1 MKKETQ
7 IALAVAVVVLVVVA
21 VALLFVFTGGG
32 GSETAQQPTTPPPD
46 IRDDGGLGQPMTP
59 APMGGGTT
67 PPSPTTMAAQ
77 PQTARPPFTPRRD
90 PFAPLP
96 EEVEAMQAD
105 AFNPSRYFVLAS
117 PPKPPRVEL
126 PEPFEPQPRRRV
138 AGIIIGSTVSAIL
151 EQEGE
156 LPRIVYPGDMV
167 GEFRVAAITEN
178 GLILRRSKGNPR
190 EVRVPYEPPGNVG
203 GGGLGGGE
211 RGAGGGLGAP
221 GAPGAPSAPGA
232 GGLGAPGGRGGRGS
246 APDI

>member
-7 IALAVAVVVLVVVA
+7 IALAVAVIVLVVIA
-21 VALLFVFTGGG
+21 IALLFVFTGGSGDNTASQPPPAPPDFDRSG
-32 GSETAQQPTTPPPD
+32 GAPAPPSPGGGFTPPPPTMTATAP
-46 IRDDGGLGQPMTP
+46 QP
-59 APMGGGTT
+59 
-67 PPSPTTMAAQ
+67 AA
-77 PQTARPPFTPRRD
+77 ARPPFTPRRD

-105 AFNPSRYFVLAS
+105 AFDPARYFVLAS
-117 PPKPPRVEL
+117 PPKPPKVEL

-138 AGIIIGSTVSAIL
+138 AGIIIGATVSAIL

-167 GEFRVAAITEN
+167 GEFRVAAITET

-203 GGGLGGGE
+203 GGGGGG
-211 RGAGGGLGAP
+211 GAGFGGPRGGP
-221 GAPGAPSAPGA
+221 GAPPGAPGA
-232 GGLGAPGGRGGRGS
+232 GGLGAPGGGGRSGR

>member
-7 IALAVAVVVLVVVA
+7 IALAVAVVVLVVIA
-21 VALLFVFTGGG
+21 VALLFVFSGGG
-32 GSETAQQPTTPPPD
+32 GTDTATQPPSPPPD
-46 IRDDGGLGQPMTP
+46 IRDDRGFGQPSIPP
-59 APMGGGTT
+59 APMGTSAA
-67 PPSPTTMAAQ
+67 PQPTTMAAAPQ
-77 PQTARPPFTPRRD
+77 PQTTRPPFTPRRD

-96 EEVEAMQAD
+96 EELEAMQAE
-105 AFNPSRYFVLAS
+105 AFDPSRYFVLAS

-138 AGIIIGSTVSAIL
+138 AGIIIGTTVSAIL

-167 GEFRVAAITEN
+167 GEFRVVAITEN

-203 GGGLGGGE
+203 GGTGTGGG
-211 RGAGGGLGAP
+211 G
-221 GAPGAPSAPGA
+221 
-232 GGLGAPGGRGGRGS
+232 GAPGGFGAPPGAPTGTGPAGGRRGGL
-246 APDI
+246 DI

>member
-7 IALAVAVVVLVVVA
+7 IALAVAVIVLVVIA

-32 GSETAQQPTTPPPD
+32 NGDVAMQPPAPPPD
-46 IRDDGGLGQPMTP
+46 IRDDGGFAP
-59 APMGGGTT
+59 APPGGGFAPT
-67 PPSPTTMAAQ
+67 PPTTMAAVPQ
-77 PQTARPPFTPRRD
+77 PSAARPPFTPRRD

-105 AFNPSRYFVLAS
+105 AFDPARYFVLAS
-117 PPKPPRVEL
+117 PPKPPKVEL

-138 AGIIIGSTVSAIL
+138 AGIIIGTTVSAIL

-167 GEFRVAAITEN
+167 GEFRVAAITES
-178 GLILRRSKGNPR
+178 GLVLRRSKGNPR

-203 GGGLGGGE
+203 GGGGGAGFGGP
-211 RGAGGGLGAP
+211 RGGGLGAP
-221 GAPGAPSAPGA
+221 PGAPGV
-232 GGLGAPGGRGGRGS
+232 GGLGTPGGGGR
-246 APDI
+246 APDL

>member
-7 IALAVAVVVLVVVA
+7 IALAVAVIVLVVIA
-21 VALLFVFTGGG
+21 IALLFVFTGGSG
-32 GSETAQQPTTPPPD
+32 DNTASQPPPAPPD
-46 IRDDGGLGQPMTP
+46 FDRSGGAP
-59 APMGGGTT
+59 APPSPGGGFT
-67 PPSPTTMAAQ
+67 PPSPAMTATAPQ
-77 PQTARPPFTPRRD
+77 PQAARPQFTPRRD

-105 AFNPSRYFVLAS
+105 AFDPARYFVLAS
-117 PPKPPRVEL
+117 PPKPPKVEL

-138 AGIIIGSTVSAIL
+138 AGIIIGATVSAIL

-167 GEFRVAAITEN
+167 GEFRVAAITET

-203 GGGLGGGE
+203 GGGGGG
-211 RGAGGGLGAP
+211 GAGFGGPRGGP
-221 GAPGAPSAPGA
+221 GAPPGAPGA
-232 GGLGAPGGRGGRGS
+232 GGLGAPGGGGRGGR

>member
-7 IALAVAVVVLVVVA
+7 IALAVAVIVLVVIA
-21 VALLFVFTGGG
+21 IALLFVFTGGG
-32 GSETAQQPTTPPPD
+32 GDNTASQPPPAPPDFDRDGSGLAPPSPGGGFTPPP
-46 IRDDGGLGQPMTP
+46 
-59 APMGGGTT
+59 
-67 PPSPTTMAAQ
+67 PTTMAAAPQ
-77 PQTARPPFTPRRD
+77 PAAARPQFTPRRD

-105 AFNPSRYFVLAS
+105 AFDPARYFVLAS
-117 PPKPPRVEL
+117 PPKPPKVEL

-138 AGIIIGSTVSAIL
+138 AGIIIGATVSAIL

-167 GEFRVAAITEN
+167 GEFRVAAITET

-203 GGGLGGGE
+203 GGGGGGAGFGGP
-211 RGAGGGLGAP
+211 RGGP
-221 GAPGAPSAPGA
+221 GAPPGAPGA
-232 GGLGAPGGRGGRGS
+232 GGLGAPGGGGRGGR

>member
-7 IALAVAVVVLVVVA
+7 IALAVAVIVLVVIA
-21 VALLFVFTGGG
+21 IALLFVFTGGG
-32 GSETAQQPTTPPPD
+32 GDNTASQPPPTPPDFDRSGGAPAPPSPGGGFTPPP
-46 IRDDGGLGQPMTP
+46 PTMTAT
-59 APMGGGTT
+59 AP
-67 PPSPTTMAAQ
+67 Q
-77 PQTARPPFTPRRD
+77 PQAARPQFTPRRD

-105 AFNPSRYFVLAS
+105 AFDPARYFVLAS
-117 PPKPPRVEL
+117 PPKPPKVEL
-126 PEPFEPQPRRRV
+126 PEPFEAQPRRRV
-138 AGIIIGSTVSAIL
+138 AGIIIGATVSAIL

-167 GEFRVAAITEN
+167 GEFRVAAITET

-203 GGGLGGGE
+203 GGGGGG
-211 RGAGGGLGAP
+211 GAGFGGPRGGP
-221 GAPGAPSAPGA
+221 GAPPGAPGA
-232 GGLGAPGGRGGRGS
+232 GGLGAPGGGGRGGR

>member
-7 IALAVAVVVLVVVA
+7 IALAVAVIVLVVIA
-21 VALLFVFTGGG
+21 IALLFVFTGGSSDNTASQPPPTPPDFDRDG
-32 GSETAQQPTTPPPD
+32 GGLSPPSPSGGFTPPP
-46 IRDDGGLGQPMTP
+46 
-59 APMGGGTT
+59 
-67 PPSPTTMAAQ
+67 PTTAAAQ
-77 PQTARPPFTPRRD
+77 PSATRPQFTPRRD

-96 EEVEAMQAD
+96 EEVAAMQAD
-105 AFNPSRYFVLAS
+105 AFDPARYFVLAS

-138 AGIIIGSTVSAIL
+138 AGIIIGTTVSAIL

-167 GEFRVAAITEN
+167 GEFRVAAITET

-203 GGGLGGGE
+203 GGGGGGAGFGGP
-211 RGAGGGLGAP
+211 RGGGP
-221 GAPGAPSAPGA
+221 GAPGA
-232 GGLGAPGGRGGRGS
+232 GGLGAPGGGRGGRGGRDL
-246 APDI
+246 DI

>member
-7 IALAVAVVVLVVVA
+7 IALAVAVIVLVVIA
-21 VALLFVFTGGG
+21 IALLLVFTGGG
-32 GSETAQQPTTPPPD
+32 GDNTASQPPPVPPD
-46 IRDDGGLGQPMTP
+46 FDRSGGAP
-59 APMGGGTT
+59 A
-67 PPSPTTMAAQ
+67 PPSPGGGFTPSSPAMTATAPQ
-77 PQTARPPFTPRRD
+77 PQAARPQFTPRRD

-105 AFNPSRYFVLAS
+105 AFDPARYFVLAS
-117 PPKPPRVEL
+117 PPKPPKVEL

-138 AGIIIGSTVSAIL
+138 AGIIIGATVSAIL

-167 GEFRVAAITEN
+167 GEFRVAAITET

-203 GGGLGGGE
+203 GGGGGG
-211 RGAGGGLGAP
+211 GAGFGGPRGGP
-221 GAPGAPSAPGA
+221 GAPPGAPGA
-232 GGLGAPGGRGGRGS
+232 GGLGAPGGGGRGGR

>member
-21 VALLFVFTGGG
+21 VALLFVFSGG
-32 GSETAQQPTTPPPD
+32 GSETAQQPPPPPGM
-46 IRDDGGLGQPMTP
+46 RDDGFGQPTP
-59 APMGGGTT
+59 PSPMGGGMT
-67 PPSPTTMAAQ
+67 PPPTTMAAAP
-77 PQTARPPFTPRRD
+77 PQSARPSFTPRRD

-105 AFNPSRYFVLAS
+105 AFDPARYFVLAS
-117 PPKPPRVEL
+117 PPKPPQVEL

-138 AGIIIGSTVSAIL
+138 AGLIIGTTVSAIL

-203 GGGLGGGE
+203 GGGLG
-211 RGAGGGLGAP
+211 AGGGRGQGGGFGAP
-221 GAPGAPSAPGA
+221 PGAPGA
-232 GGLGAPGGRGGRGS
+232 GGLGAPGGRGGGR

>member
-7 IALAVAVVVLVVVA
+7 IALAVAVIVLVVIA
-21 VALLFVFTGGG
+21 IALLFVFTGGSGDNTASQPPPTPPDFDRSG
-32 GSETAQQPTTPPPD
+32 GAPAPPSPGGGFTPPP
-46 IRDDGGLGQPMTP
+46 PTMTAT
-59 APMGGGTT
+59 AP
-67 PPSPTTMAAQ
+67 Q
-77 PQTARPPFTPRRD
+77 PQAARPQFTPRRD

-105 AFNPSRYFVLAS
+105 AFDPARYFVLAS
-117 PPKPPRVEL
+117 PPKPPKVEL

-138 AGIIIGSTVSAIL
+138 AGIIIGTTVSAIL

-167 GEFRVAAITEN
+167 GEFRVAAITET

-203 GGGLGGGE
+203 GGGGGG
-211 RGAGGGLGAP
+211 GAGFGGPRGGP
-221 GAPGAPSAPGA
+221 GAPPGAPGA
-232 GGLGAPGGRGGRGS
+232 GGLGAPGGGGRGGR

>member
-7 IALAVAVVVLVVVA
+7 IALAVAVIVLVVIA
-21 VALLFVFTGGG
+21 IALLFVFTGGSGDNTASQPPPAPPDFDRSG
-32 GSETAQQPTTPPPD
+32 GAPAPPSPGGGFTPPP
-46 IRDDGGLGQPMTP
+46 PTMTAT
-59 APMGGGTT
+59 AP
-67 PPSPTTMAAQ
+67 Q
-77 PQTARPPFTPRRD
+77 PQAARPQFTPRRD

-105 AFNPSRYFVLAS
+105 AFDPARYFVLAS
-117 PPKPPRVEL
+117 PPKPPKVEL

-138 AGIIIGSTVSAIL
+138 AGIIIGATVSAIL

-167 GEFRVAAITEN
+167 GEFRVAAITET

-203 GGGLGGGE
+203 GGAGFGGP
-211 RGAGGGLGAP
+211 RGGP
-221 GAPGAPSAPGA
+221 GAPPGAPGA
-232 GGLGAPGGRGGRGS
+232 GGLGAPGGGGRGGR

>member
-7 IALAVAVVVLVVVA
+7 IALAVAVIVLVVIA
-21 VALLFVFTGGG
+21 IALLFVFTGGSG
-32 GSETAQQPTTPPPD
+32 DNTASQPPPAPPD
-46 IRDDGGLGQPMTP
+46 IDRSGGGGLTP
-59 APMGGGTT
+59 PSPSGGFT
-67 PPSPTTMAAQ
+67 PPSPTMTATAPQ
-77 PQTARPPFTPRRD
+77 PSAARPPFTPRRD

-105 AFNPSRYFVLAS
+105 AFDPARYFVLAS
-117 PPKPPRVEL
+117 PPKPPKVEL

-138 AGIIIGSTVSAIL
+138 AGIIIGTTVSAIL

-167 GEFRVAAITEN
+167 GEFRVAAITET
-178 GLILRRSKGNPR
+178 GIILRRSKGNPR

-203 GGGLGGGE
+203 GGTGGGAGFGGP
-211 RGAGGGLGAP
+211 RGGGLGAP
-221 GAPGAPSAPGA
+221 PGAPSA
-232 GGLGAPGGRGGRGS
+232 GGLGAPGGGGRGGR

>member
-7 IALAVAVVVLVVVA
+7 IALAVAVIVLVVIA
-21 VALLFVFTGGG
+21 IALLFVFTGGSG
-32 GSETAQQPTTPPPD
+32 DNTASQPPPAPPD
-46 IRDDGGLGQPMTP
+46 FDRSGGAP
-59 APMGGGTT
+59 APPSLGGGFT
-67 PPSPTTMAAQ
+67 PSSPAMTAAAPQ
-77 PQTARPPFTPRRD
+77 PAAARPPFTPRRD

-105 AFNPSRYFVLAS
+105 AFDPARYFVLAS
-117 PPKPPRVEL
+117 PPKPPKVEL

-138 AGIIIGSTVSAIL
+138 AGIIIGATVSAIL

-167 GEFRVAAITEN
+167 GEFRVAAITET

-203 GGGLGGGE
+203 GGGGGG
-211 RGAGGGLGAP
+211 GAGFGGPRGGP
-221 GAPGAPSAPGA
+221 GAPPGAPGA
-232 GGLGAPGGRGGRGS
+232 GGLGAPGGGGRGGR

>member
-7 IALAVAVVVLVVVA
+7 IALAVAVIVLVVIA
-21 VALLFVFTGGG
+21 IALLFVFTGGG
-32 GSETAQQPTTPPPD
+32 GDNTASQPPPAPPDFDRDGSGLAPPSPGGGFTPPPPTMTATAP
-46 IRDDGGLGQPMTP
+46 QP
-59 APMGGGTT
+59 
-67 PPSPTTMAAQ
+67 AA
-77 PQTARPPFTPRRD
+77 ARPQFTPRRD

-105 AFNPSRYFVLAS
+105 AFDPARYFVLAS
-117 PPKPPRVEL
+117 PPKPPKVEL

-138 AGIIIGSTVSAIL
+138 AGIIIGATVSAIL

-167 GEFRVAAITEN
+167 GEFRVAAITET

-203 GGGLGGGE
+203 GGGGGG
-211 RGAGGGLGAP
+211 GAGFGGPRGGP
-221 GAPGAPSAPGA
+221 GAPPGAPGA
-232 GGLGAPGGRGGRGS
+232 GGLGAPGGGGRGGR

>member
-7 IALAVAVVVLVVVA
+7 IALAVAVIVLVVIA
-21 VALLFVFTGGG
+21 IALLFVFTGGG
-32 GSETAQQPTTPPPD
+32 GDNTASQPPPTPPDFDRDGSGLAPPSPGGGFTPPP
-46 IRDDGGLGQPMTP
+46 PTMTAT
-59 APMGGGTT
+59 AP
-67 PPSPTTMAAQ
+67 Q
-77 PQTARPPFTPRRD
+77 PQAARPQFTPRRD

-96 EEVEAMQAD
+96 EEVAAMQAD
-105 AFNPSRYFVLAS
+105 AFDPARYFVLAS
-117 PPKPPRVEL
+117 PPKPPKVEL

-138 AGIIIGSTVSAIL
+138 AGIIIGATVSAIL

-167 GEFRVAAITEN
+167 GEFRVAAITET

-203 GGGLGGGE
+203 GGGGGG
-211 RGAGGGLGAP
+211 GAGFGGPRGGP
-221 GAPGAPSAPGA
+221 GAPPGAPGA
-232 GGLGAPGGRGGRGS
+232 GGLGAPGGGGRGGR

>member
-7 IALAVAVVVLVVVA
+7 IALAVAVIMLVA
-21 VALLFVFTGGG
+21 IAIALLFVFTGGG
-32 GSETAQQPTTPPPD
+32 GDNTTSQPPPSTYSGGVRDDDYSGLAPPTT
-46 IRDDGGLGQPMTP
+46 
-59 APMGGGTT
+59 GGGMAT
-67 PPSPTTMAAQ
+67 PPPTTMAAAPQ
-77 PQTARPPFTPRRD
+77 PAAARPPFTPRRD

-105 AFNPSRYFVLAS
+105 AFDPARYFVLAS
-117 PPKPPRVEL
+117 PPKPPKVEL

-138 AGIIIGSTVSAIL
+138 AGIIIGATVSAIL

-167 GEFRVAAITEN
+167 GEFRVAAITET

-203 GGGLGGGE
+203 GGGGGG
-211 RGAGGGLGAP
+211 GAGFGGPRGGP
-221 GAPGAPSAPGA
+221 GAPPGAPGA
-232 GGLGAPGGRGGRGS
+232 GGLGAPGGGGRGGR

>member
-7 IALAVAVVVLVVVA
+7 IALAVAVIVLVVIA
-21 VALLFVFTGGG
+21 IALLFVFTGGG
-32 GSETAQQPTTPPPD
+32 GDNTASQPPPTPPDFDRDGSGLAPPSPGGGFTPPP
-46 IRDDGGLGQPMTP
+46 PTMTAT
-59 APMGGGTT
+59 AP
-67 PPSPTTMAAQ
+67 Q
-77 PQTARPPFTPRRD
+77 PQAARPQFTPRRD

-105 AFNPSRYFVLAS
+105 AFDPARYFVLAS
-117 PPKPPRVEL
+117 PPKPPKVEL

-138 AGIIIGSTVSAIL
+138 AGIIIGATVSAIL

-167 GEFRVAAITEN
+167 GEFRVAAITET

-203 GGGLGGGE
+203 GGGVGGGAGFGGP
-211 RGAGGGLGAP
+211 RGGP
-221 GAPGAPSAPGA
+221 GAPPGAPGA
-232 GGLGAPGGRGGRGS
+232 GGLGAPGGGGRGGR

>member
-7 IALAVAVVVLVVVA
+7 IALAVAVIVLVVIA
-21 VALLFVFTGGG
+21 IALLLMFTGGG
-32 GSETAQQPTTPPPD
+32 GDNTTSQPPPSTYSGGVRDDDYSGLAPPTNDGVMATPP
-46 IRDDGGLGQPMTP
+46 
-59 APMGGGTT
+59 
-67 PPSPTTMAAQ
+67 PTTMAAAPQ
-77 PQTARPPFTPRRD
+77 PAAARPQFTPRRD

-105 AFNPSRYFVLAS
+105 AFDPARYFVLAS
-117 PPKPPRVEL
+117 PPKPPKVEL

-138 AGIIIGSTVSAIL
+138 AGIIIGATVSAIL

-167 GEFRVAAITEN
+167 GEFRVAAITET

-203 GGGLGGGE
+203 GGGVGGGAGI
-211 RGAGGGLGAP
+211 GAPRGGGFGAP
-221 GAPGAPSAPGA
+221 PGAPGA
-232 GGLGAPGGRGGRGS
+232 GGLGAPGGGGR

>member
-7 IALAVAVVVLVVVA
+7 IALAVAVIVLVVIA
-21 VALLFVFTGGG
+21 IALLFVFTGGG
-32 GSETAQQPTTPPPD
+32 GDNTASQPPPAPPDFDRDGSGLAPPSPGGGFTPPP
-46 IRDDGGLGQPMTP
+46 
-59 APMGGGTT
+59 
-67 PPSPTTMAAQ
+67 PTTMAAAPQ
-77 PQTARPPFTPRRD
+77 PAAARPQFTPRRD

-105 AFNPSRYFVLAS
+105 AFDPARYFVLAS
-117 PPKPPRVEL
+117 PPKPPKVEL

-138 AGIIIGSTVSAIL
+138 AGIIIGATVSAIL

-167 GEFRVAAITEN
+167 GEFRVAAITET

-203 GGGLGGGE
+203 GGGGGG
-211 RGAGGGLGAP
+211 GAGFGGPRGGP
-221 GAPGAPSAPGA
+221 GAPPGAPGA
-232 GGLGAPGGRGGRGS
+232 GGLGAPGGGGRSGR

>member
-7 IALAVAVVVLVVVA
+7 IALAVAVIVLVVIA
-21 VALLFVFTGGG
+21 IALLFVFTGGSSDNTASQPPPTPPDFDRDG
-32 GSETAQQPTTPPPD
+32 GGLSPPSPSGGFTPPP
-46 IRDDGGLGQPMTP
+46 
-59 APMGGGTT
+59 
-67 PPSPTTMAAQ
+67 PTTAAAAQ
-77 PQTARPPFTPRRD
+77 PSATRPQFTPRRD

-96 EEVEAMQAD
+96 EEVAAMQAD
-105 AFNPSRYFVLAS
+105 AFDPARYFVLAS

-138 AGIIIGSTVSAIL
+138 AGIIIGTTVSAIL

-167 GEFRVAAITEN
+167 GEFRVAAITET
-178 GLILRRSKGNPR
+178 GLVLRRSKGNPR

-203 GGGLGGGE
+203 GGGGGG
-211 RGAGGGLGAP
+211 GAGFGGPRGGP
-221 GAPGAPSAPGA
+221 GAPPGAPGA
-232 GGLGAPGGRGGRGS
+232 GGLGAPGGGGRSGR

>member
-7 IALAVAVVVLVVVA
+7 LVLAVAVIVLVA
-21 VALLFVFTGGG
+21 IAIALLFVFTGGSSDNTASQPPPAPPDFDRSG
-32 GSETAQQPTTPPPD
+32 GGGLTPPSPS
-46 IRDDGGLGQPMTP
+46 GGF
-59 APMGGGTT
+59 T
-67 PPSPTTMAAQ
+67 PPSPTMTATASQ
-77 PQTARPPFTPRRD
+77 PSAARPPFTPRRD

-105 AFNPSRYFVLAS
+105 AFDPARYFVLAS
-117 PPKPPRVEL
+117 PPKPPKVEL

-138 AGIIIGSTVSAIL
+138 AGIIIGTTVSAIL

-167 GEFRVAAITEN
+167 GEFRVAAITET
-178 GLILRRSKGNPR
+178 GIILRRSKGNPR

-203 GGGLGGGE
+203 GGTGGGAGFGGP
-211 RGAGGGLGAP
+211 RGGGLGAP
-221 GAPGAPSAPGA
+221 PGAPSA
-232 GGLGAPGGRGGRGS
+232 GGLGAPGGGGRGGR

>member
-7 IALAVAVVVLVVVA
+7 IALAVAVIVLVVIA
-21 VALLFVFTGGG
+21 VALLFVFAGGG
-32 GSETAQQPTTPPPD
+32 GNGNTAMQPPTPPPD
-46 IRDDGGLGQPMTP
+46 MRDGGGFAP
-59 APMGGGTT
+59 APPGGGFAPMPQATT
-67 PPSPTTMAAQ
+67 AAVPQPSA
-77 PQTARPPFTPRRD
+77 ARPPFTPRRD

-105 AFNPSRYFVLAS
+105 AFDPARYFVLAS
-117 PPKPPRVEL
+117 PPKPPQVEL

-138 AGIIIGSTVSAIL
+138 AGIIIGTTVSAIL

-203 GGGLGGGE
+203 GGGGGGAGFGGP
-211 RGAGGGLGAP
+211 RGGRP
-221 GAPGAPSAPGA
+221 GAPPGAPGA
-232 GGLGAPGGRGGRGS
+232 GGLGAPGGGGRGGR

>member
-7 IALAVAVVVLVVVA
+7 IALAVAVIVLVVIVI
-21 VALLFVFTGGG
+21 ALLFVFTGGSGDNTASQPPPTPPNFDRDGSGLAPPSPG
-32 GSETAQQPTTPPPD
+32 GGFTPPP
-46 IRDDGGLGQPMTP
+46 PTMTAT
-59 APMGGGTT
+59 AP
-67 PPSPTTMAAQ
+67 Q
-77 PQTARPPFTPRRD
+77 PQAARPQFTPRRD

-105 AFNPSRYFVLAS
+105 AFDPARYFVLAS
-117 PPKPPRVEL
+117 PPKPPKVEL

-138 AGIIIGSTVSAIL
+138 AGIIIGATVSAIL

-167 GEFRVAAITEN
+167 GEFRVAAITET

-203 GGGLGGGE
+203 GGGVGGGAGFGGP
-211 RGAGGGLGAP
+211 RGGP
-221 GAPGAPSAPGA
+221 GAPPGAPGA
-232 GGLGAPGGRGGRGS
+232 GGLGAPGGGGRGGR

>member
-7 IALAVAVVVLVVVA
+7 IALAVAVIVLVVIA
-21 VALLFVFTGGG
+21 IALLFVFTGGSG
-32 GSETAQQPTTPPPD
+32 DNTASQPPPAPPD
-46 IRDDGGLGQPMTP
+46 FDRSGGAP
-59 APMGGGTT
+59 APPSPGGGFT
-67 PPSPTTMAAQ
+67 PPSPAMTATAPQ
-77 PQTARPPFTPRRD
+77 PQAARPQFTPRRD

-105 AFNPSRYFVLAS
+105 AFDPARYFVLAS
-117 PPKPPRVEL
+117 PPKPPKVEL

-138 AGIIIGSTVSAIL
+138 AGIIIGATVSAIL

-167 GEFRVAAITEN
+167 GEFRVAAITET

-203 GGGLGGGE
+203 GGGGGG
-211 RGAGGGLGAP
+211 GAGFGAPRGGAP
-221 GAPGAPSAPGA
+221 GAPPGAPGA
-232 GGLGAPGGRGGRGS
+232 GGLGAPGGGGRGGR

>member
-7 IALAVAVVVLVVVA
+7 IALAVAVIVLVVIA
-21 VALLFVFTGGG
+21 VALLFVFAGGG
-32 GSETAQQPTTPPPD
+32 NGGNAAMQPPEQPPDMRDNGGFAPAPPGGGFAPTPP
-46 IRDDGGLGQPMTP
+46 
-59 APMGGGTT
+59 A
-67 PPSPTTMAAQ
+67 TMAAVPQ
-77 PQTARPPFTPRRD
+77 PSAARPPFTPRRD

-105 AFNPSRYFVLAS
+105 AFDPARYFVLAS
-117 PPKPPRVEL
+117 PPKPPKVEL

-138 AGIIIGSTVSAIL
+138 AGIIIGTTVSAIL

-167 GEFRVAAITEN
+167 GEFRVAAITET

-203 GGGLGGGE
+203 GGGVGGGAGF
-211 RGAGGGLGAP
+211 GAPRGGGP
-221 GAPGAPSAPGA
+221 GAPPGAPGA
-232 GGLGAPGGRGGRGS
+232 GGLGAPGAGGGGRGGR